1 MLVLLTVP
9 RKLVLGAIARPMSR
23 LLILIVGL
31 VGVLREP
38 GVVGA
43 VTVAPMLVVAIH
55 AVPLFAI
62 PTAAIIISVAS
73 PISLVPISLVLGMS
87 TILVTTVARE
97 PGRPCCVRVSRG
109 ALGVPAIGGPTHGV
123 EIGCLG
129 VHVGVGRGLGVLAVL
144 SHARWQTP
152 WSSIWHLRELRGSL
166 SRGGRQ
172 CSR

>member
-1 MLVLLTVP
+1 MVGCRGVLVLLTVP

-73 PISLVPISLVLGMS
+73 PISCTPSPQHKSQTCI
-87 TILVTTVARE
+87 A
-97 PGRPCCVRVSRG
+97 PGQLDQPDPFLTLNRRP
-109 ALGVPAIGGPTHGV
+109 
-123 EIGCLG
+123 
-129 VHVGVGRGLGVLAVL
+129 
-144 SHARWQTP
+144 
-152 WSSIWHLRELRGSL
+152 
-166 SRGGRQ
+166 
-172 CSR
+172 